1 MHPKILLVY
10 NPDSGKRRAAQM
22 LEPIVTNLSR
32 AGALV
37 TAVPVKT
44 GPGTAALLDEGGFDA
59 LVCCGGDGTLHHAF
73 NDVLAAKRRVPVGY
87 FPFGSTNDFASTM
100 GLTGRSVEEA
110 CAAIAALRARPVDAG
125 LANGTAFCYIAAFGM
140 FTDVSY
146 QTPQEAKN
154 LLGHFAYIAE
164 GARRLNL
171 AQGWRVRVEADGL
184 SMDDEFWYGSV
195 TNTKFIGGMQL
206 PESLGVCL
214 DDGLFE
220 LLLIR
225 RPKTVAELQRLIT
238 CLMTQKPD
246 GDLLCFARTKRVRL
260 CFGAQTPFT
269 LDGEEGPQERE
280 TVVEVLPGGVGLL
293 M

>member
-1 MHPKILLVY
+1 MQPKILLVY
-10 NPDSGKRRAAQM
+10 NPDTGTRRAAQM

-37 TAVPVKT
+37 TAVPV
-44 GPGTAALLDEGGFDA
+44 GAASARELLDEGVYDA

-73 NDVLAAKRRVPVGY
+73 NDVLSVKQSVPVGY
-87 FPFGSTNDFASTM
+87 FPFGSTNDFAATL

-110 CAAIAALRARPVDAG
+110 CAAIAALRARPLDAG
-125 LANGTAFCYIAAFGM
+125 MANGQAFCYIAAFGM

-164 GARRLNL
+164 GARRLNF
-171 AQGWRVRVEADGL
+171 AQGWQACVEADGTRFEG
-184 SMDDEFWYGSV
+184 EFWYGSV
-195 TNTKFIGGMQL
+195 TNTTYIGGMML
-206 PESLGVCL
+206 PESLKVCV
-214 DDGLFE
+214 DDGMFE
-220 LLLIR
+220 VLLIR
-225 RPKTVAELQRLIT
+225 RPQNMAELQKLVT

-246 GDLLCFARTKRVRL
+246 GELLCFTRAKRVNLR
-260 CFGAQTPFT
+260 FEADTPFT

-280 TVVEVLPGGVGLL
+280 IGIEVLPRAIRFL